1 MVCQNKNSSR
11 CCKGKYVLRARDW
24 LHQTGMLEGMR
35 VIDQGQHL
43 LNSSE
48 LVDYGP
54 LLSVLWA
61 KEASHG
67 ELIGVVGLS

>member
-1 MVCQNKNSSR
+1 M
-11 CCKGKYVLRARDW
+11 LRARDW

-43 LNSSE
+43 LNSSK

-54 LLSVLWA
+54 LLSLSWLEA
-61 KEASHG
+61 KPRKAN
-67 ELIGVVGLS
+67 